1 MYAFSRSSY
10 DSCALEKEV
19 RRNKNYTN
27 LTFDPELQS
36 KIKIPTDIES
46 TLRGQGHKLNKC
58 NDPDP
63 TPIQISVF
71 NPYTRA
77 IGENFTRLH
86 KSCANITEI
95 MYSRNSDIPPEE
107 DAIKP
112 HLSDLSFLGR
122 SSRSVI
128 KDYYEKQQTK

>member
-10 DSCALEKEV
+10 DSCALEKEA
-19 RRNKNYTN
+19 RRNKKYTN
-27 LTFDPELQS
+27 LTFDDEPQS

-58 NDPDP
+58 NDPNP
-63 TPIQISVF
+63 SPIQISVF
-71 NPYTRA
+71 NPYVRS

-95 MYSRNSDIPPEE
+95 MYARNHDIPPEA

-112 HLSDLSFLGR
+112 HLTDLSFLGKN
-122 SSRSVI
+122 SRAVI
-128 KDYYEKQQTK
+128 KDYYEKHQTK